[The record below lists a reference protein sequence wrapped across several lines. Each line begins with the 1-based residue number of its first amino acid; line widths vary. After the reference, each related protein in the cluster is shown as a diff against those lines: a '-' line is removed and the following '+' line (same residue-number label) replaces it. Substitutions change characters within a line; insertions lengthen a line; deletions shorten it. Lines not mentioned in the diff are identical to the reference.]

1 MAGNRFPHLTGATDF
16 PHASTIDVYRYE
28 NTFDYNRWPSNV
40 ELTLCNV
47 PWCGDY
53 ENTVKFEDD
62 AARDAWFDGLPDT
75 ETIALDTMRHILPE
89 QSIKLPVPIG
99 VMQHFNYL
107 MVKMPRFTS
116 DGEPIEHADGTWK
129 ERYFYFVDN
138 AVERAGSTT
147 ECVLRCDYWTTYI
160 NDLTFDYAMLARGH
174 APVAATDVADYL
186 REPISNSEYLLAPD
200 VTFADA
206 RIAKSGAEHVY
217 NRSKA
222 EQWFV
227 LLSNVRLTDQDDWGT
242 LSEPK
247 TPAGTMCEAQTVPA
261 PHPIAV
267 DVDDA
272 RSFVEDIA
280 ATAPQF
286 LETVKGAFFI
296 DKSLTFLASEHEFC
310 GHKCWY
316 LSASQES
323 APLLDITQDDFG
335 YPVQARGFAKLYT
348 SPYAHI
354 EVSDM
359 SGKTR
364 MRVRV
369 EDTTGS
375 LTLLSKASLAFPW
388 IAIDA
393 GLAGVGGEMREVVF
407 ANNGTGRYAFQGV
420 LGEYA
425 ARLDVPVFSI
435 SQSAASYANYKSDYD
450 RAQARLSADNAL
462 ASALASNATANTNA
476 VNAADT
482 ANTNAVNSA
491 NTARTN
497 ASNSA
502 SNIVSNNAVAVAA
515 NSSKTS
521 TSNAAAFEGV
531 GYANDHQDTGVTF
544 DINSMSASYLA
555 ERDGLAVAATN
566 NDMRAAT
573 SVIGGIAS
581 TVGSLATG
589 DIAGAIS
596 GVSSLAGSGVSWAT
610 TNASIA
616 VSQSNAETI
625 YQASVAA
632 AHGKTTS
639 SQSASSNAT
648 AVQTTAASAL
658 TAIDNNASTS
668 IASNNASLINTN
680 AENTRDTA
688 VGNANRTESTAV
700 ANANRTKATADAN
713 ARRAHDTAIAAIAA
727 RLNQAGVDAPR
738 EFGERRAGETAVT
751 RPLGIVAQV
760 VTQPDG
766 AIMQA
771 AAQFARYGYRLD
783 QQWRIERLQV
793 MRHFTYWECPEV
805 WCAGD
810 GNAVEVAQQAVK
822 DIMERGVTVW
832 SVPEE
837 IGRVSVYDN

>member
-40 ELTLCNV
+40 ELMLCNV

-53 ENTVKFEDD
+53 ENVVKFEDD
-62 AARDAWFDGLPDT
+62 AARDAWFDGLPGT
-75 ETIALDTMRHILPE
+75 ETVTLDTMRHILPE
-89 QSIKLPVPIG
+89 QAIKLPVPIG
-99 VMQHFNYL
+99 VVQHFNYL

-116 DGEPIEHADGTWK
+116 DGEPIEHADGVWK

-147 ECVLRCDYWTTYI
+147 ECILRCDYWTTYI

-174 APVAATDVADYL
+174 APVAETSVTDYL
-186 REPISNSEYLLAPD
+186 RDPISNSGYLLAPD

-217 NRSKA
+217 NRSKS

-227 LLSNVRLTDQDDWGT
+227 MLSNVRLTDQDDWGD
-242 LSEPK
+242 LSKPK

-286 LETVKGAFFI
+286 FETVKGAFFI

-310 GHKCWY
+310 GHTCWY

-335 YPVQARGFAKLYT
+335 YPAQARGFAKLYT

-393 GLAGVGGEMREVVF
+393 GLAGVGGEMREIVF
-407 ANNGTGRYAFQGV
+407 SNNGTGRYAFQGV

-435 SQSAASYANYKSDYD
+435 SQGAATYANYKSDYD
-450 RAQARLSADNAL
+450 RTQARLAADNAL

-476 VNAADT
+476 VNSADT
-482 ANTNAVNSA
+482 AETNANNSA
-491 NTARTN
+491 ANITA
-497 ASNSA
+497 
-502 SNIVSNNAVAVAA
+502 NNAVAVAA
-515 NSSKTS
+515 SSNKTARSNS
-521 TSNAAAFEGV
+521 AASQG
-531 GYANDHQDTGVTF
+531 TGFSQNHIQSMTELDV
-544 DINSMSASYLA
+544 NSMSASYLA
-555 ERDGLAVAATN
+555 EKDGLAVAATN
-566 NDMRAAT
+566 NDTNATASAVNGVVAA
-573 SVIGGIAS
+573 IGG
-581 TVGSLATG
+581 LATG
-589 DIAGAIS
+589 SLGGFIS
-596 GVSSLAGSGVSWAT
+596 GLASTTNAGVSWAT

-616 VSQSNAETI
+616 VSQSNADTI

-632 AHGKTTS
+632 ANGKALGS
-639 SQSASSNAT
+639 ISNSENSNV
-648 AVQTTAASAL
+648 VQTTAATEL
-658 TAIDNNASTS
+658 TQIDNSAATS
-668 IASNNASLINTN
+668 MTSNNASLINTN
-680 AENTRDTA
+680 AANTRATA
-688 VGNANRTESTAV
+688 VG
-700 ANANRTKATADAN
+700 NANRTKATADAN
-713 ARRAHDTAIAAIAA
+713 ADRAHDTAVAAIQA
-727 RLNQAGVDAPR
+727 RLDQAGVAAPI
-738 EFGERRAGETAVT
+738 EFGERRNGETAVT

-771 AAQFARYGYRLD
+771 ASQFARYGYRLE

>member
-1 MAGNRFPHLTGATDF
+1 MAGNRFPHLDGATDF

-53 ENTVKFEDD
+53 ENVVKFEDD
-62 AARDAWFDGLPDT
+62 AARDAWFDGLADT
-75 ETIALDTMRHILPE
+75 ETIALDTMRHVVPE

-99 VMQHFNYL
+99 VVQHFNYL

-116 DGEPIEHADGTWK
+116 DGSPIEHADGTWK
-129 ERYFYFVDN
+129 SRYFYFVDN

-147 ECVLRCDYWTTYI
+147 ECILRCDYWTTYI
-160 NDLTFDYAMLARGH
+160 NDLTFDYAMLSRGH
-174 APVAATDVADYL
+174 APVAETSVTDYL
-186 REPISNSEYLLAPD
+186 RDPISNSGYLLAPD
-200 VTFADA
+200 VTFSDA

-217 NRSKA
+217 NRSKV

-227 LLSNVRLTDQDDWGT
+227 LLSNVRLTDQDQWGD

-247 TPAGTMCEAQTVPA
+247 VPAGTMCEAQTVPA

-310 GHKCWY
+310 GHRCWY

-335 YPVQARGFAKLYT
+335 YPAQARDFAKLYT

-435 SQSAASYANYKSDYD
+435 SQSAASYANYKSDYE
-450 RAQARLSADNAL
+450 RAQARLAADNAL
-462 ASALASNATANTNA
+462 ASALASNATANANA
-476 VNAADT
+476 IRSADAAQSAANNSADAIVADNAA
-482 ANTNAVNSA
+482 N
-491 NTARTN
+491 
-497 ASNSA
+497 
-502 SNIVSNNAVAVAA
+502 VAA
-515 NSSKTS
+515 NSAITS
-521 TSNAAAFEGV
+521 YTTDTNLQIQV
-531 GYANDHQDTGVTF
+531 LANEKLNNDANS
-544 DINSMSASYLA
+544 DINASYAVTLG
-555 ERDGLAVAATN
+555 ENLAVALSAAN
-566 NDMRAAT
+566 NQ
-573 SVIGGIAS
+573 AS
-581 TVGSLATG
+581 MAGSAVQAVGSLGLAETPG
-589 DIAGAIS
+589 GAWAAVGAVSGAAASIAMT
-596 GVSSLAGSGVSWAT
+596 GVSST
-610 TNASIA
+610 
-616 VSQSNAETI
+616 VSQSNNEYMRSVAETNTREKLLYALQYSSAATVGNNNI
-625 YQASVAA
+625 QTYNTQQRNAASTTVAGNDA
-632 AHGKTTS
+632 ATMREN
-639 SQSASSNAT
+639 AAVIRNAT
-648 AVQTTAASAL
+648 V
-658 TAIDNNASTS
+658 
-668 IASNNASLINTN
+668 TN
-680 AENTRDTA
+680 A
-688 VGNANRTESTAV
+688 NA
-700 ANANRTKATADAN
+700 TKATADAN
-713 ARRAHDTAIAAIAA
+713 ANRAHDTAIAAIAA
-727 RLNQAGVDAPR
+727 RLNQAGVAAPL

-766 AIMQA
+766 AIMQTA
-771 AAQFARYGYRLD
+771 SQFARYGYRLD

-810 GNAVEVAQQAVK
+810 GNAVEVAQQAIK

-832 SVPEE
+832 SIPEE
-837 IGRVSVYDN
+837 IGKVSVYDN

>member
-53 ENTVKFEDD
+53 ENVVKFEDD

-99 VMQHFNYL
+99 VVQHFNYL

-129 ERYFYFVDN
+129 SRYFYFVDN

-174 APVAATDVADYL
+174 APVAETSVADYL
-186 REPISNSEYLLAPD
+186 RDPISNSGHLLAPD

-227 LLSNVRLTDQDDWGT
+227 MLSNVRLTDQGQWGD

-247 TPAGTMCEAQTVPA
+247 VPAGTMCEAQTVPA

-310 GHKCWY
+310 GHRCWY

-335 YPVQARGFAKLYT
+335 YPAQARGFAKLYT
-348 SPYAHI
+348 APYAHI

-435 SQSAASYANYKSDYD
+435 SQSAASHANYKSDYE
-450 RAQARLSADNAL
+450 RTQARLAADNAL

-497 ASNSA
+497 AANTA
-502 SNIVSNNAVAVAA
+502 SNIIADNAANVAA
-515 NSSKTS
+515 NTAI
-521 TSNAAAFEGV
+521 TEYTTDVNV
-531 GYANDHQDTGVTF
+531 QIQTLANNKLNNDANS
-544 DINSMSASYLA
+544 DINASYA
-555 ERDGLAVAATN
+555 ITEGQNLAVALSAAN
-566 NDMRAAT
+566 NQANMAGSA
-573 SVIGGIAS
+573 VHA
-581 TVGSLATG
+581 VGSLGIATTEG
-589 DIAGAIS
+589 GVWGAMGAVSGAAASIAMT
-596 GVSSLAGSGVSWAT
+596 GVSST
-610 TNASIA
+610 
-616 VSQSNAETI
+616 VSQSNNDYLRSVAETNTREKLL
-625 YQASVAA
+625 YALEYSSAATVGNNNVQTYNTQQRNAASTTVAA
-632 AHGKTTS
+632 NDA
-639 SQSASSNAT
+639 AT
-648 AVQTTAASAL
+648 L
-658 TAIDNNASTS
+658 NE
-668 IASNNASLINTN
+668 N

-688 VGNANRTESTAV
+688 VGNANRTEATAI

-713 ARRAHDTAIAAIAA
+713 ANRAHDTAIAAISA

-738 EFGERRAGETAVT
+738 EFGERRNGETAVT

-766 AIMQA
+766 AIMQVA
-771 AAQFARYGYRLD
+771 SQFARYGYRLD

>member
-53 ENTVKFEDD
+53 ENVVKFEDD

-99 VMQHFNYL
+99 VVQHFNYL

-116 DGEPIEHADGTWK
+116 DGEPIEHADGVWK

-147 ECVLRCDYWTTYI
+147 ECILRCDYWTTYI

-174 APVAATDVADYL
+174 APVAETSVADYL
-186 REPISNSEYLLAPD
+186 RDPISNSGHLLAPD

-227 LLSNVRLTDQDDWGT
+227 MLSNVRLTEQGQWGD

-247 TPAGTMCEAQTVPA
+247 VPAGTMCEAQTVPA

-310 GHKCWY
+310 GHRCWY

-335 YPVQARGFAKLYT
+335 YPAQARGFAKLYT
-348 SPYAHI
+348 APYAHI

-435 SQSAASYANYKSDYD
+435 SQSAASHANYKSDYE
-450 RAQARLSADNAL
+450 RTQARLAADNAL

-497 ASNSA
+497 AANSA
-502 SNIVSNNAVAVAA
+502 SNIIADNAANVAA
-515 NSSKTS
+515 NTAI
-521 TSNAAAFEGV
+521 TEYTTDVNV
-531 GYANDHQDTGVTF
+531 QIQTLANNKLNNDANS
-544 DINSMSASYLA
+544 DINASYA
-555 ERDGLAVAATN
+555 ITEGQNLAVALSAAN
-566 NDMRAAT
+566 NQANMAGSA
-573 SVIGGIAS
+573 VQA
-581 TVGSLATG
+581 VGSLGLAQTPGGAWAAIGAATG
-589 DIAGAIS
+589 AAASIAMT
-596 GVSSLAGSGVSWAT
+596 GVSST
-610 TNASIA
+610 
-616 VSQSNAETI
+616 VSQSNNDYLRSVAETNTREKLL
-625 YQASVAA
+625 YALEYSSAATVGNNNVQTYNTQQRNAASTTVAA
-632 AHGKTTS
+632 NDA
-639 SQSASSNAT
+639 AT
-648 AVQTTAASAL
+648 L
-658 TAIDNNASTS
+658 NE
-668 IASNNASLINTN
+668 N

-688 VGNANRTESTAV
+688 VGNANRTEATAI

-713 ARRAHDTAIAAIAA
+713 ANRAHDTAIAAISA

-738 EFGERRAGETAVT
+738 EFGERRNGETAVT

-766 AIMQA
+766 AIMQVA
-771 AAQFARYGYRLD
+771 SQFARYGYRLD